1 MNKTDIIY
9 DYLVT
14 CIDDKE
20 IKTLIEKLQ
29 DYLYNGSFMADTIQE
44 EQVIELIEDIKKNY
58 SVINNKS
65 ERKRQLEFINLW
77 YERTVKD
84 GLEHGEDSF
93 SLSSNMLNSLTIEDL
108 TEFSKRTRLTFR
120 YEPVLDRISFD
131 I

>member
-1 MNKTDIIY
+1 MNKADIIY

-14 CIDDKE
+14 CIDDTE

-29 DYLYNGSFMADTIQE
+29 DYLYNGSLMSDTIQE
-44 EQVIELIEDIKKNY
+44 EQVIEFIEDIKAHY
-58 SVINNKS
+58 SVVNNKS

-84 GLEHGEDSF
+84 GIEHGEDSF

-108 TEFSKRTRLTFR
+108 TEFSKRTKFTFR
-120 YEPVLDRISFD
+120 YEPILDRISFD

>member
-1 MNKTDIIY
+1 MITNIIY

-14 CIDDKE
+14 CIDDTE
-20 IKTLIEKLQ
+20 IKALIEKLQ

-58 SVINNKS
+58 SVVNNKS

-84 GLEHGEDSF
+84 GIEHGEDSF

-108 TEFSKRTRLTFR
+108 TEFSKRTKFTFR
-120 YEPVLDRISFD
+120 YEPILDRISFD